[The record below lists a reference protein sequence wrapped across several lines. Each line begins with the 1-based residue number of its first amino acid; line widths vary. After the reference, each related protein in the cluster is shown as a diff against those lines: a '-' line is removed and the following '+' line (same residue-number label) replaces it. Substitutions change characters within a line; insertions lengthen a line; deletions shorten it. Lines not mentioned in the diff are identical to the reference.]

1 MGKPT
6 RGSLVCFLAVSFG
19 LAWGICLLIWL
30 GGGLTGTRAYLLSFC
45 MLAPALAAL
54 LVKGIFCLPWSVLAL
69 RPRLRGHL
77 GWYLLAWFGPS
88 LLTALGG
95 ALYFLLWPASFD
107 PTGHG
112 AALFPAR
119 LAGSLLL
126 SAVVAP
132 GANLLFCAGEE
143 LGWRGFL
150 LTRLLEKGS
159 PGRAMVVSGLI
170 WGLWHGPMIAMGHNY
185 GLGYPFW
192 PWLGIGAM
200 VVFCFFVGCSFA
212 YLRLRT
218 GSFWPA
224 ALAHGALNG
233 MAAGAALFLAPGW
246 MASPFVGPLP
256 TGIIGGAGFV
266 LAGLVCF
273 LLAGTVPGE
282 ALDRQEEAPAR

>member
-19 LAWGICLLIWL
+19 LAWGICFLIWL

-54 LVKGIFCLPWSVLAL
+54 LVKGIFRLPWSVMAL

-77 GWYLLAWFGPS
+77 VWYLLAWFGPS
-88 LLTALGG
+88 LLIAGG
-95 ALYFLLWPASFD
+95 GLLYFLLWPAQFD
-107 PTGHG
+107 ATGHG
-112 AALFPAR
+112 AALFPFW

-126 SAVVAP
+126 SAVVTP
-132 GANLLFCAGEE
+132 VANLVFCAGEE

-150 LTRLLEKGS
+150 FTCFLEKGS
-159 PGRAMVVSGLI
+159 PRRAMTLSGLI

-185 GLGYPFW
+185 GFAYPCW

-200 VVFCFFVGCSFA
+200 VVFCFFVGCCLA

-233 MAAGAALFLAPGW
+233 MAAGAMVFLAPGW
-246 MASPFVGPLP
+246 TVSPFVGPLP
-256 TGIIGGAGFV
+256 TGILGGIGFI
-266 LAGLVCF
+266 LAGTGCF
-273 LLAGTVPGE
+273 LLAKAPASPGE
-282 ALDRQEEAPAR
+282 AAWEEESAG